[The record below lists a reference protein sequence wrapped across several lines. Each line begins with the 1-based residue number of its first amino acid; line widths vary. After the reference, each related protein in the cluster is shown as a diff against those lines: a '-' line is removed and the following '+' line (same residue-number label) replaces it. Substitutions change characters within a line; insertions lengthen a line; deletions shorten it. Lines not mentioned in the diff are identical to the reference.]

1 MRILIIAIA
10 ILPSIVCALPVK
22 DGRVTIPHTIVALND
37 SQIEEIEALNT
48 VTLTSDQWA
57 IARKT
62 MPKVRKRIMGVLPA
76 NWSDCT
82 CCHDYQAILFPDNRL
97 AIVHSLTFDKKGVG
111 DGREPIRMGRD
122 GQFYDWGHMY
132 DFDAL
137 IALIRNSSDVSELRN
152 KQGERLRKEV
162 SPPPGKALTDA
173 DIYKRVR
180 EIYQELAAKGWN
192 VGRVPENIEKP

>member
-1 MRILIIAIA
+1 MKLLIYALA
-10 ILPSIVCALPVK
+10 LLPSIGSALPLK
-22 DGRVTIPHTIVALND
+22 EGKVTIPHTIVALNE

-48 VTLTSDQWA
+48 VTLTSDQWSN
-57 IARKT
+57 ARKT
-62 MPKVRKRIMGVLPA
+62 MPKVRKRIMGILPA
-76 NWSDCT
+76 NWSNCT

-111 DGREPIRMGRD
+111 DAREPIRMGRG
-122 GQFYDWGHMY
+122 GQFYDWGHAY
-132 DFDAL
+132 DFDGL
-137 IALIRNSSDVSELRN
+137 IELIRNSPDVSELRN
-152 KQGERLRKEV
+152 KRGERLRKEV

-192 VGRVPENIEKP
+192 AGRVPDNIEKR